1 MFRTPTRLVVL
12 ACAAA
17 LCTALL
23 AVPGG
28 ASAPRAQQGVSKDSV
43 DVVVLVADLDGLRSQ
58 GINLPAKLTTGNLTA
73 RWKGYFDALGPVN
86 GRKIKVTPVVWD
98 PLHAESFDP
107 ACIKATQDNHP
118 FAVLNANGFRAS
130 AIGCIAVD
138 NKTFTFFGESV
149 YKQLQQAAGKKLVSL
164 GVPAEQSA
172 ATGVAIINKQKY
184 FPKSAKIGIL
194 SGNEPAIKAAGDTAE
209 AGLKKAGYNIAQKT
223 EINIVGQDSP
233 KQAQDA
239 AAAVATMKAA
249 GVDTVVIVVPF
260 TVNSAFIDE
269 ANKSDAGFKY
279 MLIDASS
286 SLCTQF
292 GASRV
297 PATIGNTTVP
307 CVTTWDTR
315 AVSAKNAVKKDN
327 AFEAKCRQTMD
338 AALHEKTQAG
348 VPAGD
353 VTDANGQTLTEDV
366 APNECVMADLF
377 VKALKKAGKNP
388 TTDKLYDAFL
398 TLKSSPAAYMS
409 NGTGGFGP
417 NKPYFANQVH
427 LETLN
432 LASTS
437 TPKDAN
443 GLYAGCP
450 APVNCWVPQ
459 PIGNSEWFPVQQN
472 TGT

>member
-1 MFRTPTRLVVL
+1 MRTRLVVL

-28 ASAPRAQQGVSKDSV
+28 AAAPRAQQGLTKDSL
-43 DVVVLVADLDGLRSQ
+43 DAVVLVADLDGLRAQ
-58 GINLPAKLTTGNLTA
+58 GLNLPAKLTTANLTK
-73 RWKGYFDALGPVN
+73 RWEGYFDALGPVN
-86 GRKIKVTPVVWD
+86 GRKINVVPVTFNPVD
-98 PLHAESFDP
+98 PTSPEK
-107 ACIKATQDNHP
+107 ACVKATQDNKP
-118 FAVLNANGFRAS
+118 FVVLNANGFRAS
-130 AIGCIAVD
+130 AVGCIAVD

-149 YKQLQQAAGKKLVSL
+149 YKQLQDAAGKKLVSL

-172 ATGVAIINKQKY
+172 ASGVAIINKQKY

-223 EINIVGQDSP
+223 EINIVGQDSA

-239 AAAVATMKAA
+239 AASVATMKAA

-260 TVNSAFIDE
+260 TINSAFIDE

-315 AVSAKNAVKKDN
+315 AVTAKNAVKKDN
-327 AFEAKCRQTMD
+327 AFEAKCRATMD
-338 AALHEKTQAG
+338 KALNEKTQPG

-353 VTDANGQTLTEDV
+353 ITDATGKTLTEDV

-388 TTDKLYDAFL
+388 TTDKVYDAFL
-398 TLKSSPAAYMS
+398 TIKSSPAAYMS
-409 NGTGGFGP
+409 NGTGGFDK

-432 LASTS
+432 LATTS
-437 TPKDAN
+437 TAPDAN

-459 PIGNSEWFPVQQN
+459 LIGNSEWFRVQQS